1 MDVQNAKEGGRME
14 FLKSQLAR
22 VQEQFSQLTA
32 SQKMLAAAL
41 VFITVM
47 TLYWWTNYAGK
58 ADMVILFDQPMAAD
72 QIASALG
79 QLQAAGID
87 AQAVGDRLHVA
98 ADKQLQ
104 AIGLLSSTMLLPSDT
119 RNAID
124 ELVGKINPW
133 MSHSLEDRMFLHA
146 KQTVLAQTLRYWPQ
160 IRHAVVIIDPTRDRG
175 PGGAE
180 PSASVSVMLKPGAVA
195 DQRLADSI
203 GDFISGTL
211 SSLHRSRIKV
221 HINDRSFN
229 LRDKDDRSPAASA
242 EDLLAQVQ
250 SYETHY
256 ANKIKKQFEYID
268 GVFVTVTCRVNNERT
283 EKVVE
288 TIDPKSV
295 ISKPVSERTLT
306 EENNSNSR
314 GGGEPGVVSNQG
326 LSVDNAGGG
335 DKTTGTTEKTE
346 TEYTVAIPKSR
357 TSTINNGGEST
368 PTGVSVLFPRSRFLQ
383 EFKQIKSSD
392 KEPDPTVFQAFIDE
406 QLRLKRA
413 IVKGCVGALADE
425 SITVA
430 DYADSLPAAGTATL
444 AAATPMSLML
454 TDHAK
459 EIALGALALVSLF
472 MVSNMV
478 KKGSAT
484 PAPALAMAT
493 GGVVAARG
501 PSPLPGREEAVG
513 EAVEG
518 DPLMEGM
525 ELDEESAKAQ
535 QMINQVSALVEENP
549 DAAAN
554 LVKRWM
560 NRS

>member
-1 MDVQNAKEGGRME
+1 ME
-14 FLKSQLAR
+14 FLKSQFSR
-22 VQEQFSQLTA
+22 VQEQFSHLTA
-32 SQKMLAAAL
+32 SQRMLAAAL
-41 VFITVM
+41 VVITVM
-47 TLYWWTNYAGK
+47 TLYWWTNFAGK
-58 ADMVILFDQPMAAD
+58 AHMEVLFDQPMASD
-72 QIASALG
+72 QIASAIA
-79 QLQAAGID
+79 QLRASGID
-87 AQAVGDRLHVA
+87 CQAVGDRLHVA
-98 ADKQLQ
+98 ADKKLE
-104 AIGLLSSTMLLPSDT
+104 AIGLLSSSMLLPGDT
-119 RNAID
+119 KNAID

-180 PSASVSVMLKPGAVA
+180 PSASVSVMLKPGAAA
-195 DQRLADSI
+195 DQRLANSI

-211 SSLHRSRIKV
+211 SSLHRSRVKV
-221 HINDRSFN
+221 HINDRSFA
-229 LRDKDDRSPAASA
+229 LRDKDDRSIAASA

-250 SYETHY
+250 SYEKHY
-256 ANKIKKQFEYID
+256 AEKIKDQFRYID

-283 EKVVE
+283 EKTVE

-295 ISKPVSERTLT
+295 VSKPVRESSLT
-306 EENNSNSR
+306 EENNSNKRDSA
-314 GGGEPGVVSNQG
+314 EPGVVSNQA
-326 LSVDNAGGG
+326 LSVDAANSGE
-335 DKTTGTTEKTE
+335 KNSGTSEKTE
-346 TEYTVAIPKSR
+346 TEYAVAMPRSRVNTV
-357 TSTINNGGEST
+357 NNGGDST
-368 PTGVSVLFPRSRFLQ
+368 PTGVSVLFPRSRFVQ
-383 EFKQIKSSD
+383 EYKQIKNSD
-392 KEPDPTVFQAFIDE
+392 KEPEPTVLQTFIDE

-413 IVKGCVGALADE
+413 IVKGCVGSLPDE
-425 SITVA
+425 SVTVA
-430 DYADSLPAAGTATL
+430 DYADSLPITGGATL

-478 KKGSAT
+478 RKGSAT
-484 PAPALAMAT
+484 PAPVVGAI
-493 GGVVAARG
+493 GGGIVTRAS
-501 PSPLPGREEAVG
+501 SPLPGREEAVG

>member
-1 MDVQNAKEGGRME
+1 ME
-14 FLKSQLAR
+14 FLKAQLSR

-41 VFITVM
+41 MVITLM
-47 TLYWWTNYAGK
+47 TLYWWTNFAGK
-58 ADMVILFDQPMAAD
+58 ADMEVLFDQPMAAD
-72 QIASALG
+72 QIGNAIT
-79 QLQAAGID
+79 QLQGAGIE

-98 ADKQLQ
+98 ADKKLQ
-104 AIGLLSSTMLLPSDT
+104 AIGLLSSTMQLPGDT
-119 RNAID
+119 KNAID

-175 PGGAE
+175 PNGTE
-180 PSASVSVMLKPGAVA
+180 PSASVSVMLKPNAVA
-195 DQRLADSI
+195 DQRLAESI
-203 GDFISGTL
+203 GDFISGTF

-229 LRDKDDRSPAASA
+229 LRDKDDQSPTASA
-242 EDLLAQVQ
+242 EDLLAQLQ
-250 SYETHY
+250 SYENHFSK
-256 ANKIKKQFEYID
+256 KIKEQFRYID

-283 EKVVE
+283 EKNVE
-288 TIDPKSV
+288 TIDLKG
-295 ISKPVSERTLT
+295 IASKPVHESSQT
-306 EENNSNSR
+306 EENNSRN
-314 GGGEPGVVSNQG
+314 GGAGEAGVVPNQG
-326 LSVDNAGGG
+326 LSVENAGGG
-335 DKTTGTTEKTE
+335 DKSSNTTEKTQ
-346 TEYTVAIPKSR
+346 TDYAVAFPKSIIR
-357 TSTINNGGEST
+357 TVNNGGDST
-368 PTGVSVLFPRSRFLQ
+368 PLGVSVLFPRSRFVQ
-383 EFKQIKSSD
+383 EYKQIKNSD
-392 KEPDPTVFQAFIDE
+392 KEPEPAALQTFIDE

-413 IVKGCVGALADE
+413 IVKGCVGGLPDE
-425 SITVA
+425 SVTVA
-430 DYADSLPAAGTATL
+430 DYADSLPVTSGATL
-444 AAATPMSLML
+444 AAAAPMSLML

-478 KKGSAT
+478 RKGSAT
-484 PAPALAMAT
+484 PAPAMAMA
-493 GGVVAARG
+493 GGGIAPRG
-501 PSPLPGREEAVG
+501 AVPLQGREEAVG
-513 EAVEG
+513 EAMEG
-518 DPLMEGM
+518 DTLLDGM

-535 QMINQVSALVEENP
+535 QMLNQVSALVEENP

>member
-1 MDVQNAKEGGRME
+1 
-14 FLKSQLAR
+14 
-22 VQEQFSQLTA
+22 
-32 SQKMLAAAL
+32 
-41 VFITVM
+41 M
-47 TLYWWTNYAGK
+47 TLYWWTNFAGK
-58 ADMVILFDQPMAAD
+58 ADMEVLFDQPMATD
-72 QIASALG
+72 QMASAIA
-79 QLQAAGID
+79 QLQGAGIES
-87 AQAVGDRLHVA
+87 QAVGDRLHVA
-98 ADKQLQ
+98 ADKKLP
-104 AIGLLSSTMLLPSDT
+104 AIGLLSSSMLLPSDT
-119 RNAID
+119 KNAID
-124 ELVGKINPW
+124 DVISKYNPF
-133 MSHSLEDRMFLHA
+133 MPHSLEDRMFLHA

-175 PGGAE
+175 PNGTE
-180 PSASVSVMLKPGAVA
+180 PSASVSIMLKPGAVA

-203 GDFISGTL
+203 GDFISGAL
-211 SSLHRSRIKV
+211 SSLHRSRVKV
-221 HINDRSFN
+221 HINDRSFT

-295 ISKPVSERTLT
+295 ISKPVSEKSLT

-314 GGGEPGVVSNQG
+314 GGGEPGVVSNQA

-368 PTGVSVLFPRSRFLQ
+368 PTGVSVLFPRSRFVQ
-383 EFKQIKSSD
+383 EYKQIKSSE
-392 KEPDPTVFQAFIDE
+392 KEPDNVALQAFIDE

-413 IVKGCVGALADE
+413 IVKGCVGTLSDE
-425 SITVA
+425 SVTVA
-430 DYADSLPAAGTATL
+430 DYADSLPVTGSAPL

-454 TDHAK
+454 SDHAK

-472 MVSNMV
+472 LVSNMV

-493 GGVVAARG
+493 AGIAPRQT
-501 PSPLPGREEAVG
+501 SPLPGREEAVG